1 MKLYG
6 GCSMSTREKANVAA
20 RSVRNLLFSATS
32 LVSIGWAGVAVAQT
46 APAADADDAGV
57 EELVV
62 TARSRA
68 ERLID
73 VPDAIT
79 AFSAEHIARAGVNE
93 LNDFVRLTPGVALV
107 EASQSPGIALIN
119 IRGVGQQYQGEAP
132 VAVVIDG
139 VQVISVSAINQG
151 LVDVERIEVLRGPQ
165 GALYGRNAIGGAIN
179 IVTAEP
185 TDEFEGGVTV
195 GYANG
200 EDEMIEGVLS
210 GPLGSD
216 RLLFRVA
223 GHYNDFDGTITNP
236 ITDTE
241 TNALMNS
248 YGRLRLLARPTD
260 NLTLDFRASH
270 DTTENAGY
278 NGSILATGDTDDFSL
293 PPMSAREGWG
303 RLEVDELSFKASL
316 DTSLG
321 ELSATTGYVQSED
334 SSSYD
339 LDLSPADVLELNLQ
353 RTSIEALSQE
363 LRLTSNDDGPLR
375 YTAGL
380 FYVATER
387 DRFTDVE
394 VVPFAMNLFADA
406 TDDNSA
412 WAAFAQVNYDITD
425 RLELTLAGRYD
436 EDEREQTNNLVPD
449 SDPDRVVSHT
459 FTMFQPKLSL
469 AYTLAPD
476 VTLYATAAQGFR
488 SGGFNTPGPVF
499 DRIYDSEETT
509 NYELGLKSYL
519 FDGRLL
525 LNVAAYSILYEN
537 QQVQL
542 LDLGTGQQGM
552 VNIPET
558 ESVGLEVEFSARLS
572 SAFTLT
578 GGVGYLDS
586 EIKDFPALAIVEG
599 NRPPFSPEFTYNLAL
614 DYTQPVSDNWDLLL
628 RAAVTGQS
636 GMYYEYYSRETN
648 GALPYYLDSQP
659 AYALVDLRASLRSD
673 AWTLTAFLDNAF
685 DEEYYS
691 DASSRIITSFAE
703 VGVRGRT
710 QRYGVQLGYRF

>member
-1 MKLYG
+1 
-6 GCSMSTREKANVAA
+6 MSKREKATAA
-20 RSVRNLLFSATS
+20 TMRNLLFSATS
-32 LVSIGWAGVAVAQT
+32 LISLGWSGAVLAQT
-46 APAADADDAGV
+46 TPAAETDDGGV

-79 AFSAEHIARAGVNE
+79 AFSAEHIERAGVNE

-132 VAVVIDG
+132 VAVVVDG

-179 IVTAEP
+179 IVTREP
-185 TDEFEGGVTV
+185 TDQFEGGVTV

-236 ITDTE
+236 ITGTE

-260 NLTLDFRASH
+260 SLTLDFRAAH

-278 NGSILATGDTDDFSL
+278 TGSILPSGDTDDFSL
-293 PPMSAREGWG
+293 PPMSGREGWG
-303 RLEVDELSFKASL
+303 RLEVDEVSFKASL
-316 DTSLG
+316 DTGLG
-321 ELSATTGYVQSED
+321 ELSATTGYVQSSDE
-334 SSSYD
+334 SSYD
-339 LDLSPADVLELNLQ
+339 LDMSPADVLELNLQ
-353 RTSIEALSQE
+353 STEIEALSQE
-363 LRLTSNDDGPLR
+363 IRLTSSNDGPFR

-387 DRFTDVE
+387 NRFTDVE
-394 VVPFAMNLFADA
+394 VVPFALNLLADA
-406 TDDNSA
+406 TDDNAA

-436 EDEREQTNNLVPD
+436 EDEREQTNNLALIG
-449 SDPDRVVSHT
+449 DPDRVVSHT

-476 VTLYATAAQGFR
+476 MTLYATAAQGFR

-509 NYELGLKSYL
+509 NYEVGLKSYL
-519 FDGRLL
+519 FNGRLL

-558 ESVGLEVEFSARLS
+558 ESMGLEVEFSARLT
-572 SAFTLT
+572 SALTLS

-586 EIKDFPALAIVEG
+586 EIKDFPALSIVEG
-599 NRPPFSPEFTYNLAL
+599 NRPPFSPELTYNLAL
-614 DYTQPVSDNWDLLL
+614 DYTRPVADAWDLQL
-628 RAAVTGQS
+628 RAALTGQS
-636 GMYYEYYSRETN
+636 GLYYEYYSRETN
-648 GALPYYLDSQP
+648 GALPYYLDNQP
-659 AYALVDLRASLRSD
+659 TYSLVDLRATLRSET
-673 AWTLTAFLDNAF
+673 WTLTAFLDNAF

-691 DASSRIITSFAE
+691 DASSRIITSYAE

>member
-1 MKLYG
+1 
-6 GCSMSTREKANVAA
+6 MSKREKATAA
-20 RSVRNLLFSATS
+20 TMRNLLFSATS
-32 LVSIGWAGVAVAQT
+32 LVSLGWTGAALAQT
-46 APAADADDAGV
+46 SPTADADDGGV

-68 ERLID
+68 ERLVD

-79 AFSAEHIARAGVNE
+79 AFSAEHIERAGVNE
-93 LNDFVRLTPGVALV
+93 LNDFVRLTPSMALV

-132 VAVVIDG
+132 VAVVVDG

-179 IVTAEP
+179 IVTREP

-223 GHYNDFDGTITNP
+223 GHYNDFNGTITNP
-236 ITDTE
+236 FTGGE
-241 TNALMNS
+241 TNALTNS
-248 YGRLRLLARPTD
+248 YGRMRLLARPTD
-260 NLTLDFRASH
+260 SLTLDFRAAH

-278 NGSILATGDTDDFSL
+278 NGSILPNGDTDDFSL
-293 PPMSAREGWG
+293 PPVSGREGWG
-303 RLEVDELSFKASL
+303 RLEVDEVSFKASL
-316 DTSLG
+316 DTGLG
-321 ELSATTGYVQSED
+321 ELSATTGYVQSSDE
-334 SSSYD
+334 SSYD
-339 LDLSPADVLELNLQ
+339 LDMSPVDVLELNLQ
-353 RTSIEALSQE
+353 STEIEALSQE
-363 LRLTSNDDGPLR
+363 VRLTSSDDGRFR

-387 DRFTDVE
+387 NRFTDVE
-394 VVPFAMNLFADA
+394 VVPFALNLLADA
-406 TDDNSA
+406 TDDNAA
-412 WAAFAQVNYDITD
+412 WAAFAQLNYDITD

-436 EDEREQTNNLVPD
+436 EDEREQTNNLSAPG
-449 SDPDRVVSHT
+449 DPDRVVSHT

-476 VTLYATAAQGFR
+476 LTLYATAAQGFR

-499 DRIYDSEETT
+499 DRIYESEETT
-509 NYELGLKSYL
+509 NYEVGLKSYL

-558 ESVGLEVEFSARLS
+558 ESVGFEVEFSARLTS
-572 SAFTLT
+572 SLTLS

-586 EIKDFPALAIVEG
+586 EIKDFPALSIVEG
-599 NRPPFSPEFTYNLAL
+599 NRPPFSPELTYNLAL
-614 DYTQPVSDNWDLLL
+614 DYTRPVTDAWDLQL
-628 RAAVTGQS
+628 RAALTGQS
-636 GMYYEYYSRETN
+636 GLYYEYYSREAN
-648 GALPYYLDSQP
+648 GALPYYLDNQP
-659 AYALVDLRASLRSD
+659 AYSLVDLRAALRSES
-673 AWTLTAFLDNAF
+673 WTLTAFLDNAF
-685 DEEYYS
+685 DEEYYA
-691 DASSRIITSFAE
+691 DASSRIITSYAE

>member
-1 MKLYG
+1 
-6 GCSMSTREKANVAA
+6 MSKREKATAVTM
-20 RSVRNLLFSATS
+20 RNLLFSATS
-32 LVSIGWAGVAVAQT
+32 LVSLGWADAALAQT
-46 APAADADDAGV
+46 TPAAEADDAGV
-57 EELVV
+57 EDLVV

-68 ERLID
+68 ERLVD

-79 AFSAEHIARAGVNE
+79 AFSAEHIERAGVNE

-132 VAVVIDG
+132 VAVVVDG

-179 IVTAEP
+179 IVTREP
-185 TDEFEGGVTV
+185 TDAFEGGVTV

-223 GHYNDFDGTITNP
+223 GHYNDFNGTITNP
-236 ITDTE
+236 ITGTE
-241 TNALMNS
+241 TNALTNA

-260 NLTLDFRASH
+260 DLTLDFRAAH

-278 NGSILATGDTDDFSL
+278 SGSILPAGDTDDFSL
-293 PPMSAREGWG
+293 PPMSGRDGWG
-303 RLEVDELSFKASL
+303 RLEVDEVSFKASL
-316 DTSLG
+316 DTGLG
-321 ELSATTGYVQSED
+321 ELSATTGYVQSSDE
-334 SSSYD
+334 SSYD
-339 LDLSPADVLELNLQ
+339 LDMSPASVLELNLQ
-353 RTSIEALSQE
+353 STDIEALSQE
-363 LRLTSNDDGPLR
+363 LRLTSSNEGPLR

-387 DRFTDVE
+387 NRFTDVE
-394 VVPFAMNLFADA
+394 VVPFALNLFADA

-436 EDEREQTNNLVPD
+436 EDEREQTNNLALLG
-449 SDPDRVVSHT
+449 DPNRVVSHT

-499 DRIYDSEETT
+499 DRIYNSEETT
-509 NYELGLKSYL
+509 NYEVGFKSYL

-558 ESVGLEVEFSARLS
+558 ESTGLEVEFSARLTS
-572 SAFTLT
+572 SLTLS

-586 EIKDFPALAIVEG
+586 EINEFPALSIVEG

-614 DYTQPVSDNWDLLL
+614 DYTRPITAAWDLQL
-628 RAAVTGQS
+628 RAALTGQS
-636 GMYYEYYSRETN
+636 GLYYEYYSRETN
-648 GALPYYLDSQP
+648 GALPYYLDNQP
-659 AYALVDLRASLRSD
+659 AYSLVDFRAALRSD
-673 AWTLTAFLDNAF
+673 TWTLTAFLDNAF
-685 DEEYYS
+685 DEEYYA
-691 DASSRIITSFAE
+691 DASSRIITSYAE